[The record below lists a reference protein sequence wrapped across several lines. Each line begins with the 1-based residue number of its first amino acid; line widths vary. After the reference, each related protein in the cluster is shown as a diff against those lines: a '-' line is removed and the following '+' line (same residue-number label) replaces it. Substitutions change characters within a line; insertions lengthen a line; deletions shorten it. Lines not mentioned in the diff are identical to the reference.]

1 MVYEGLGKDEN
12 SVLCKSE
19 LYKKLKSESK
29 VFTSMEEAVAS

>member
-19 LYKKLKSESK
+19 LYQGLKSNGK
-29 VFTSMEEAVAS
+29 VYTSMEEAVAS